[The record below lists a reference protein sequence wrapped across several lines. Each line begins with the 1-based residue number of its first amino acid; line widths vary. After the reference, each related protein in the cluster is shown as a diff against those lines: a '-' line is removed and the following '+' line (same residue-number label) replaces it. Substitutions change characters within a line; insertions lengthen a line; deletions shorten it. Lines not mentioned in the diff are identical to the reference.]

1 MGIRHSNLVLD
12 TFSCDVVT
20 ENTFNKLLGTIA
32 AQLHYNIAGLMFPM
46 GGDSKVSFKCII
58 LLAKKFGMTKIRV
71 VVKDDKEHGWAS
83 RKPDRERCYDFTYS
97 EPWLF
102 SFYSSLRPDRSRLI
116 SYDILTVLSVSLTAE
131 FPLTDYFSHDYSS
144 WLITYDTLSQID
156 LVCAPDPL
164 VYKPSVQTV
173 FL

>member
-1 MGIRHSNLVLD
+1 MEFSGSWGNRWWQKLD
-12 TFSCDVVT
+12 PQEWNDC
-20 ENTFNKLLGTIA
+20 LPWPRLR
-32 AQLHYNIAGLMFPM
+32 QLQSPFQNAGKRPHLCMM
-46 GGDSKVSFKCII
+46 LWV
-58 LLAKKFGMTKIRV
+58 KIRNGRGMILATEIGG
-71 VVKDDKEHGWAS
+71 KFYEPLCEKCCL
-83 RKPDRERCYDFTYS
+83 CYNFIYP

-102 SFYSSLRPDRSRLI
+102 PFYSSLRPNRSWLI
-116 SYDILTVLSVSLTAE
+116 SYDILTALSVSLTAE